1 MRKLRF
7 VLLFLAAVLIVGLF
21 PGSYLRGNKQRASSG
36 GGGGGNSA
44 SSDPKIF
51 LLVEQGHFIN
61 LLPSVYGDDELL
73 EPVGTTTEEV
83 EDESRQLDVY
93 RVVPGRS
100 YIVFSSYN
108 PNTKGDFRAVDSW
121 KVYFYYGDRL
131 EYSRVHHATTV
142 FIPDGV
148 TSVVVFQDPI
158 DLEV

>member
-21 PGSYLRGNKQRASSG
+21 PGSYLRGNTQRASSG
-36 GGGGGNSA
+36 GGGGGGE

-51 LLVEQGHFIN
+51 LTVEQGHYIN

-83 EDESRQLDVY
+83 NDESRQLDVY

-108 PNTKGDFRAVDSW
+108 ANTKGDFRA
-121 KVYFYYGDRL
+121 G
-131 EYSRVHHATTV
+131 TTR
-142 FIPDGV
+142 
-148 TSVVVFQDPI
+148 
-158 DLEV
+158 

>member
-21 PGSYLRGNKQRASSG
+21 PGSYLRGNTQRASSG
-36 GGGGGNSA
+36 GGGGGE

-51 LLVEQGHFIN
+51 LTVEQGPYIN

-83 EDESRQLDVY
+83 NDESRQLDVY

-108 PNTKGDFRAVDSW
+108 ANTKGDFRAGDGW
-121 KVYFYYGDRL
+121 EVYFYYADRL
-131 EYSRVHHATTV
+131 ETSRIYHATTV
-142 FIPDGV
+142 LIPDGV
-148 TSVVVFQDPI
+148 TSVVVFQDPM
-158 DLEV
+158 